1 MVTGKRKYRVLVA
14 GANDKLGESI
24 AALLPKNEY
33 EPPVFAASV
42 GEIRRLALE
51 STMDLV
57 VLNTPLKDEFGTR
70 LALDLAD
77 YNIAVLLMVQG
88 DVFDQVCYKVED
100 YGVLTLAK
108 PVSRQSFYTAVK
120 LLTAMR
126 AKMLRME
133 KKNQALQEKMQDIR
147 TINRAKWLLITNLQM
162 TEDEGEKL
170 VGKRGYFCRQ
180 VAYVKRQFV
189 FREVKETDEH
199 CRLQC
204 GDAFHAERV

>member
-33 EPPVFAASV
+33 EPPVFAASI

-51 STMDLV
+51 STIDLV

-162 TEDEGEKL
+162 TEDEAHYHIEKKAMNSRL
-170 VGKRGYFCRQ
+170 SR
-180 VAYVKRQFV
+180 
-189 FREVKETDEH
+189 RE
-199 CRLQC
+199 
-204 GDAFHAERV
+204 AAEEIIRTYDP

>member
-1 MVTGKRKYRVLVA
+1 M
-14 GANDKLGESI
+14 
-24 AALLPKNEY
+24 
-33 EPPVFAASV
+33 FAASV

-162 TEDEGEKL
+162 TEDEAHYHIEKKAMNSRL
-170 VGKRGYFCRQ
+170 SR
-180 VAYVKRQFV
+180 
-189 FREVKETDEH
+189 RE
-199 CRLQC
+199 
-204 GDAFHAERV
+204 AAEEIIRTYDP

>member
-133 KKNQALQEKMQDIR
+133 KNNQALQEKMQDIR

-162 TEDEGEKL
+162 TEDEAHYHIEKKAMNSRL
-170 VGKRGYFCRQ
+170 SR
-180 VAYVKRQFV
+180 
-189 FREVKETDEH
+189 RE
-199 CRLQC
+199 
-204 GDAFHAERV
+204 AAEEIIRTYDP

>member
-70 LALDLAD
+70 LALALAD

-162 TEDEGEKL
+162 TEDEAHYHIEKKAMNSRL
-170 VGKRGYFCRQ
+170 SR
-180 VAYVKRQFV
+180 
-189 FREVKETDEH
+189 RE
-199 CRLQC
+199 
-204 GDAFHAERV
+204 AAEEIIRTYDP

>member
-42 GEIRRLALE
+42 GEISRLALE

-162 TEDEGEKL
+162 TEDEAHYHIEKKAMNSRL
-170 VGKRGYFCRQ
+170 SR
-180 VAYVKRQFV
+180 
-189 FREVKETDEH
+189 RE
-199 CRLQC
+199 
-204 GDAFHAERV
+204 AAEEIIRTYDP

>member
-120 LLTAMR
+120 LLTAKL

-162 TEDEGEKL
+162 TEDEAHYHIEKKAMNSRL
-170 VGKRGYFCRQ
+170 SR
-180 VAYVKRQFV
+180 
-189 FREVKETDEH
+189 RE
-199 CRLQC
+199 
-204 GDAFHAERV
+204 AAEEIIRTYDP

>member
-24 AALLPKNEY
+24 AALLPKNAY

-162 TEDEGEKL
+162 TEDEAHYHIEKKAMNSRL
-170 VGKRGYFCRQ
+170 SR
-180 VAYVKRQFV
+180 
-189 FREVKETDEH
+189 RE
-199 CRLQC
+199 
-204 GDAFHAERV
+204 AAEEIIRTYDP

>member
-33 EPPVFAASV
+33 EPPVLAASV

-162 TEDEGEKL
+162 TEDEAHYHIEKKAMNSRL
-170 VGKRGYFCRQ
+170 SR
-180 VAYVKRQFV
+180 
-189 FREVKETDEH
+189 RE
-199 CRLQC
+199 
-204 GDAFHAERV
+204 AAEEIIHTYDP

>member
-14 GANDKLGESI
+14 GTNDKLGESI

-162 TEDEGEKL
+162 TEDEAHYHIEKKAMNSRL
-170 VGKRGYFCRQ
+170 SR
-180 VAYVKRQFV
+180 
-189 FREVKETDEH
+189 REAAEEIIRTD
-199 CRLQC
+199 
-204 GDAFHAERV
+204 DP

>member
-14 GANDKLGESI
+14 GTNDKLGESI

-162 TEDEGEKL
+162 TEDEAHYHIEKKAMNSRL
-170 VGKRGYFCRQ
+170 SR
-180 VAYVKRQFV
+180 
-189 FREVKETDEH
+189 RE
-199 CRLQC
+199 
-204 GDAFHAERV
+204 AAEKIIRTYDP

>member
-14 GANDKLGESI
+14 GANDKLGDSI

-33 EPPVFAASV
+33 EPPMFAASV

-162 TEDEGEKL
+162 TEDEAHYHIEKKAMNSRL
-170 VGKRGYFCRQ
+170 SR
-180 VAYVKRQFV
+180 
-189 FREVKETDEH
+189 RE
-199 CRLQC
+199 
-204 GDAFHAERV
+204 AAEEIIRTYDP

>member
-33 EPPVFAASV
+33 VPPVFAASV

-162 TEDEGEKL
+162 TEDEAHYHIEKKAMNSRL
-170 VGKRGYFCRQ
+170 SR
-180 VAYVKRQFV
+180 
-189 FREVKETDEH
+189 RE
-199 CRLQC
+199 
-204 GDAFHAERV
+204 AAEEIIRTYDP

>member
-162 TEDEGEKL
+162 TEDEAHYHIEKKAMNSRL
-170 VGKRGYFCRQ
+170 SR
-180 VAYVKRQFV
+180 
-189 FREVKETDEH
+189 RE
-199 CRLQC
+199 
-204 GDAFHAERV
+204 AAEEISRTYDP

>member
-147 TINRAKWLLITNLQM
+147 TLNRAKWLLITNLQM
-162 TEDEGEKL
+162 TEDEAHYHIEKKAMNSRL
-170 VGKRGYFCRQ
+170 SR
-180 VAYVKRQFV
+180 
-189 FREVKETDEH
+189 RET
-199 CRLQC
+199 
-204 GDAFHAERV
+204 AEEIIRTYDP

>member
-42 GEIRRLALE
+42 GEIRRLSLE

-162 TEDEGEKL
+162 TEDEAHYHIEKKAMNSRL
-170 VGKRGYFCRQ
+170 SR
-180 VAYVKRQFV
+180 
-189 FREVKETDEH
+189 RE
-199 CRLQC
+199 
-204 GDAFHAERV
+204 AAEEIIRTYDP

>member
-33 EPPVFAASV
+33 EPPGFAASV
-42 GEIRRLALE
+42 GEIRHLALE

-162 TEDEGEKL
+162 TEDEAHYHIEKKAMNSRL
-170 VGKRGYFCRQ
+170 SR
-180 VAYVKRQFV
+180 
-189 FREVKETDEH
+189 RE
-199 CRLQC
+199 
-204 GDAFHAERV
+204 AAEEIIRTYDP

>member
-1 MVTGKRKYRVLVA
+1 MVTGKRKSRVRVA

-162 TEDEGEKL
+162 TEDVAHYHIEKKAMNSRL
-170 VGKRGYFCRQ
+170 SR
-180 VAYVKRQFV
+180 
-189 FREVKETDEH
+189 RE
-199 CRLQC
+199 
-204 GDAFHAERV
+204 AAEEIIRTYDP

>member
-77 YNIAVLLMVQG
+77 YNIAVLLMVRG

-162 TEDEGEKL
+162 TEDEAHYHIEKKAMNSRL
-170 VGKRGYFCRQ
+170 SR
-180 VAYVKRQFV
+180 
-189 FREVKETDEH
+189 RE
-199 CRLQC
+199 
-204 GDAFHAERV
+204 AAEEIIRTYDP

>member
-14 GANDKLGESI
+14 GTNDKLGESI

-162 TEDEGEKL
+162 TEDEAHYHIEKKAMNSRL
-170 VGKRGYFCRQ
+170 SR
-180 VAYVKRQFV
+180 
-189 FREVKETDEH
+189 RE
-199 CRLQC
+199 
-204 GDAFHAERV
+204 AAEEIIRTYDP

>member
-162 TEDEGEKL
+162 TEDEAHYHIEKKAMNSRL
-170 VGKRGYFCRQ
+170 SR
-180 VAYVKRQFV
+180 
-189 FREVKETDEH
+189 RE
-199 CRLQC
+199 
-204 GDAFHAERV
+204 AAEEIIRTYDP

>member
-33 EPPVFAASV
+33 ESPVFAASV

-88 DVFDQVCYKVED
+88 DVFDQVCYKLED

-162 TEDEGEKL
+162 TEDEAHYHIEKKAMNSRL
-170 VGKRGYFCRQ
+170 SR
-180 VAYVKRQFV
+180 
-189 FREVKETDEH
+189 RE
-199 CRLQC
+199 
-204 GDAFHAERV
+204 AAEEIIRTYDP

>member
-162 TEDEGEKL
+162 TEDEAHYHIEKKAMNSRL
-170 VGKRGYFCRQ
+170 SR
-180 VAYVKRQFV
+180 
-189 FREVKETDEH
+189 RE
-199 CRLQC
+199 
-204 GDAFHAERV
+204 AAEEIIRTYDQ

>member
-77 YNIAVLLMVQG
+77 YNIAVLLLVQG

-162 TEDEGEKL
+162 TEDEAHYHIEKKAMNSRL
-170 VGKRGYFCRQ
+170 SR
-180 VAYVKRQFV
+180 
-189 FREVKETDEH
+189 RE
-199 CRLQC
+199 
-204 GDAFHAERV
+204 AAEEIIRTYDP

>member
-162 TEDEGEKL
+162 TEDEPHYHIEKKAMNSRL
-170 VGKRGYFCRQ
+170 SR
-180 VAYVKRQFV
+180 
-189 FREVKETDEH
+189 RE
-199 CRLQC
+199 
-204 GDAFHAERV
+204 AAEEIIRTYDP

>member
-162 TEDEGEKL
+162 TEDEAHYHIEKKAMNSRL
-170 VGKRGYFCRQ
+170 SR
-180 VAYVKRQFV
+180 
-189 FREVKETDEH
+189 RE
-199 CRLQC
+199 
-204 GDAFHAERV
+204 AAEEIIRTYEP

>member
-24 AALLPKNEY
+24 SALLPKNEY

-162 TEDEGEKL
+162 TEDEAHYHIEKKAMNSRL
-170 VGKRGYFCRQ
+170 SR
-180 VAYVKRQFV
+180 
-189 FREVKETDEH
+189 RE
-199 CRLQC
+199 
-204 GDAFHAERV
+204 AAEEIIRTYDP

>member
-133 KKNQALQEKMQDIR
+133 KKNQVLQEKMQDIR

-162 TEDEGEKL
+162 TEDEAHYHIEKKAMNSRL
-170 VGKRGYFCRQ
+170 SR
-180 VAYVKRQFV
+180 
-189 FREVKETDEH
+189 RE
-199 CRLQC
+199 
-204 GDAFHAERV
+204 AAEEIIRTYDP

>member
-33 EPPVFAASV
+33 EPPVFEASV

-162 TEDEGEKL
+162 TEDEAHYHIEKKAMNSRL
-170 VGKRGYFCRQ
+170 SR
-180 VAYVKRQFV
+180 
-189 FREVKETDEH
+189 RE
-199 CRLQC
+199 
-204 GDAFHAERV
+204 AAEEIIRTYDP

>member
-1 MVTGKRKYRVLVA
+1 MVTGKRKYHVLVA

-162 TEDEGEKL
+162 TEDEAHYHIEKKAMNSRL
-170 VGKRGYFCRQ
+170 SR
-180 VAYVKRQFV
+180 
-189 FREVKETDEH
+189 RE
-199 CRLQC
+199 
-204 GDAFHAERV
+204 AAEEIIRTYDP

>member
-33 EPPVFAASV
+33 EPPVFASSV

-162 TEDEGEKL
+162 TEDEAHYHIEKKAMNSRL
-170 VGKRGYFCRQ
+170 SR
-180 VAYVKRQFV
+180 
-189 FREVKETDEH
+189 RE
-199 CRLQC
+199 
-204 GDAFHAERV
+204 AAEEIIRTYDP

>member
-108 PVSRQSFYTAVK
+108 PVSRQNFYTAVK

-162 TEDEGEKL
+162 TEDEAHYHIEKKAMNSRL
-170 VGKRGYFCRQ
+170 SR
-180 VAYVKRQFV
+180 
-189 FREVKETDEH
+189 RE
-199 CRLQC
+199 
-204 GDAFHAERV
+204 AAEEIIRTYDP

>member
-162 TEDEGEKL
+162 TVDEAHYHIEKKAMNSRL
-170 VGKRGYFCRQ
+170 SR
-180 VAYVKRQFV
+180 
-189 FREVKETDEH
+189 RE
-199 CRLQC
+199 
-204 GDAFHAERV
+204 AAEEIIRTYDP

>member
-162 TEDEGEKL
+162 TEDEAHYHIEKKAMNSRL
-170 VGKRGYFCRQ
+170 SR
-180 VAYVKRQFV
+180 
-189 FREVKETDEH
+189 RE
-199 CRLQC
+199 
-204 GDAFHAERV
+204 AAEEIIHTYDP

>member
-126 AKMLRME
+126 AKMLRMK

-162 TEDEGEKL
+162 TEDEAHYHIEKKAMNSRL
-170 VGKRGYFCRQ
+170 SR
-180 VAYVKRQFV
+180 
-189 FREVKETDEH
+189 RE
-199 CRLQC
+199 
-204 GDAFHAERV
+204 AAEEIIRTYDP

>member
-162 TEDEGEKL
+162 TEDEAHYHIEKKAMNSRL
-170 VGKRGYFCRQ
+170 SR
-180 VAYVKRQFV
+180 
-189 FREVKETDEH
+189 RE
-199 CRLQC
+199 
-204 GDAFHAERV
+204 AAEEIIRTYDL

>member
-120 LLTAMR
+120 MLTAMR

-162 TEDEGEKL
+162 TEDEAHYHIEKKAMNSRL
-170 VGKRGYFCRQ
+170 SR
-180 VAYVKRQFV
+180 
-189 FREVKETDEH
+189 RE
-199 CRLQC
+199 
-204 GDAFHAERV
+204 AAEEIIRTYDP